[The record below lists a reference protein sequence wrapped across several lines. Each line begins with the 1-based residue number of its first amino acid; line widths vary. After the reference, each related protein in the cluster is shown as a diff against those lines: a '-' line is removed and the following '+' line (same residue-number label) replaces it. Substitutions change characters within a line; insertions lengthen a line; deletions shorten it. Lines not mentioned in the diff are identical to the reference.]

1 MTGVQGASA
10 GKRGVLAVDLGG
22 TQLRVAVFDAA
33 GEMCDRTA
41 VPTPPDDPDAL
52 AEAMRGVIASASV
65 PLAGAVVGVAGPLS
79 YAEGRPL
86 KMPNLPHWEG
96 HVSAQRL
103 ADAVG
108 LPVLLA
114 NDADLAALGEQRFGA
129 GRGVSDMIYVTVSTG
144 VGAGV
149 ILNGRLLHGARS
161 LAEIGHT
168 TIDRQANATVE
179 ELASGTALRRAA
191 GVDGAT
197 VTARVRTGDPQ
208 ARAIFAEVAEALAV
222 GVMNLVLCFMPER
235 VVIGGGVSQ
244 AGDLLLEPVRAR
256 IAREGPRLAITPQVV
271 LAGGGDDVGLL
282 GAFALWRD
290 VEAGEAAAWLVP
302 ARPSG

>member
-197 VTARVRTGDPQ
+197 VAARVRTGDPQ

-282 GAFALWRD
+282 GALALWRD